1 MKKVYRKGKK
11 MKKML
16 ALLLVFLVISLLGC
30 EKKTTEPEDNS
41 PEAPEYNLFGYVMD
55 EDNEPVEGAFVFV
68 TPDTVDTTDEA
79 GYYELSYEGR
89 SFDVTF
95 YAPGFVPTTYY
106 GITGSFDAT
115 LLEAPAEKSYY
126 TGTVHI
132 HLSGQKAPLYL
143 WVHTTNGASSP
154 MFVLPPETEDTTV
167 VVEDVPEGEDVRVNI
182 LGNTVEDVFNRL
194 SPLFDVT
201 GDFELVETLYTSKPE
216 EMNIVYSSPPSG
228 FGINSG
234 THPWLTEE
242 NLPEVVN
249 GVYPLY
255 LYRTPDIPEDITWV
269 PGVLYLTRSNSILV
283 DNFNLTVFASDM
295 QGNRLERVMRNIPLD
310 TRRTVYVS
318 NLMEIPRV
326 ELDSVVGSRPYFSWH
341 GNANLYVLSIG
352 TLDDGERLVP
362 VWEGITQKSSLAF
375 PALPEGVEI
384 LSPGTYYF
392 ALRSLCVPGF
402 DLNLNN
408 DLANLLERGFSPN
421 TELEISGKGRCQMFT
436 ID

>member
-1 MKKVYRKGKK
+1 

-16 ALLLVFLVISLLGC
+16 ALLLILLVAGFWGC
-30 EKKTTEPEDNS
+30 EEKTTEPEDDS
-41 PEAPEYNLFGYVMD
+41 PETPEYNLFGYVMD

-68 TPDTVDTTDEA
+68 TPDTVDTTDET
-79 GYYELSYEGR
+79 GYYELSYDGR

-106 GITGSFDAT
+106 GVTGSFDAT
-115 LLEAPAEKSYY
+115 LPEAPAERNYY

-143 WVHTTNGASSP
+143 WAHTSNGASSP
-154 MFVLPPETEDTTV
+154 MLVLPPNTEDTTV
-167 VVEDVPEGEDVRVNI
+167 VVENVPEGENVRVNI

-201 GDFELVETLYTSKPE
+201 GRFRAGGDAYTSKPE

-228 FGINSG
+228 FGISFG
-234 THPWLTEE
+234 VHPWLTEE
-242 NLPEVVN
+242 NLPGVVN
-249 GVYPLY
+249 GVYPLS
-255 LYRTPDIPEDITWV
+255 LYRTPDLPEDITWV
-269 PGVLYLTRSNSILV
+269 PGILYLTRSNSLLI

-295 QGNRLERVMRNIPLD
+295 EGNRLERIMKNIPLD

-326 ELDSVVGSRPYFSWH
+326 ELDSVVDSRPYFSWH
-341 GNANLYVLSIG
+341 GNADLYVLSIG
-352 TLDDGERLVP
+352 TLDEGGRLVP
-362 VWEGITQKSSLAF
+362 VWRGITQKTTLAF
-375 PALPEGVEI
+375 PALPDGVEI

-392 ALRSLCVPGF
+392 ALRALCVPGF

-408 DLANLLERGFSPN
+408 DITNLLEDGFSPN
-421 TELEISGKGRCQMFT
+421 TEIEISGKGRYQMFT
-436 ID
+436 MD